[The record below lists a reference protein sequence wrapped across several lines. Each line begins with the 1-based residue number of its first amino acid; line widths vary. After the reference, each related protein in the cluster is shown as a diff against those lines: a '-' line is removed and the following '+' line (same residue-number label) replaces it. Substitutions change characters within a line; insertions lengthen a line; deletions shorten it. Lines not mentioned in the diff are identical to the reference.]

1 MKQCNILKI
10 NQLYKLETA
19 SLMFKLIQ
27 GGNTS
32 PAYSCN
38 LHSNPC
44 KYNTRNEA
52 QYITHHR
59 KTIVAQQSFS
69 YQGPFIWNSL
79 PANLKTSNQT
89 LKCFRNNLKKFLLN
103 QSI

>member
-27 GGNTS
+27 GGNKS
-32 PAYSCN
+32 PAFSCN
-38 LHSNPC
+38 LHF
-44 KYNTRNEA
+44 
-52 QYITHHR
+52 
-59 KTIVAQQSFS
+59 KTTVAKQSFS

-89 LKCFRNNLKKFLLN
+89 FKCFRDNLKKFLLN
-103 QSI
+103 ESI

>member
-19 SLMFKLIQ
+19 SLIFKQIQ
-27 GGNTS
+27 DGNKS

-38 LHSNPC
+38 LHSNPF
-44 KYNTRNEA
+44 KYNTKNKA
-52 QYITHHR
+52 QYITHHC
-59 KTIVAQQSFS
+59 KTTAAQQSFS
-69 YQGPFIWNSL
+69 CQVPFIWSSL

-89 LKCFRNNLKKFLLN
+89 FKCFRNNLKKFLLN
-103 QSI
+103 ESI